1 MVSTAG
7 SSTSTLVSHPSSG
20 HGQTHSW
27 GEVVST
33 QHGTQHWS
41 VVGRRLSAE
50 KPKLIGVSRDF
61 AEEEWFSFGDWEVVQ
76 NKTREHFQGLYVSK
90 HRACMASSIL
100 SITFYD
106 HFLPI
111 LISGPISS
119 MEGALASFSFGALRG
134 LKFFLFMRTVGGG
147 D

>member
-1 MVSTAG
+1 MLAG
-7 SSTSTLVSHPSSG
+7 ILLKRNDFPLG
-20 HGQTHSW
+20 I
-27 GEVVST
+27 
-33 QHGTQHWS
+33 
-41 VVGRRLSAE
+41 GR
-50 KPKLIGVSRDF
+50 
-61 AEEEWFSFGDWEVVQ
+61 WVQ

-100 SITFYD
+100 SIIFYD

-111 LISGPISS
+111 LISGPFSS
-119 MEGALASFSFGALRG
+119 TEGVLASFSFGALRG